1 MMKVLIIEDE
11 VLAAEKIERYLKKYD
26 PSIEICQKTQSIEE
40 SLAWLKGHGD
50 QLDLIFSDIQLPDGL
65 SFEIFQQWTK
75 PIPVIFTTAYDEYA
89 LDAFKVNGIDYLLK
103 PVTFLDLST
112 AMKKLNNLERKDKES
127 PGLGKVADEIETQ
140 SYKKRFLVKLGEHIH
155 SIKVDDIFL
164 FYAEGRTVYL
174 INRENRKFVVDFKME
189 ELENLLQPDLF
200 FRVNRSFLININ
212 AIQDVVM
219 YSNSRLKV
227 KTAADIDKEIVVS
240 RERVQLFKNWLEGK

>member
-140 SYKKRFLVKLGEHIH
+140 SYKKRFLVKLGEHIQETLLVRL
-155 SIKVDDIFL
+155 S
-164 FYAEGRTVYL
+164 FY
-174 INRENRKFVVDFKME
+174 FVGDF
-189 ELENLLQPDLF
+189 
-200 FRVNRSFLININ
+200 
-212 AIQDVVM
+212 A
-219 YSNSRLKV
+219 
-227 KTAADIDKEIVVS
+227 
-240 RERVQLFKNWLEGK
+240 